1 MSEKLENRAE
11 IAKLAR
17 LLARDVDELDYLTQ
31 VPADDVRRL
40 REQVTEVL
48 FNAGGPA
55 LGRLAAASK
64 LLPIGLVAT
73 MGERV
78 FGPVLSARV
87 AGLLEPDRAIEMAAR
102 LPIGFLTDVATE
114 LDPRRAHDVIARI
127 PPEQIAQITRE
138 LIQRGEYVTMGRFVG
153 HLERPALT
161 AAIKVMDDRALL
173 HVAFVLETKQSLR
186 DLIDLLPPARLDS
199 VIDTAAREDL
209 WPEALDL
216 FTHLSEAQRSDL
228 INRAADRDD
237 AVLDGLILSAQE
249 QGMWH
254 VVLPLTRLMT
264 PASLR
269 RFATL
274 ASIQTDGVLD
284 NIVQVAALHEE
295 LWDGLIPIVS
305 VLPEP
310 SRVRVTLIVSE
321 LEVDPAFVARLASPD
336 GKTLER

>member
-17 LLARDVDELDYLTQ
+17 LLGRDVDDLGYLTA

-40 REQVTEVL
+40 RDQVTEVL

-87 AGLLEPDRAIEMAAR
+87 AGLLEPDRAVEMAAR
-102 LPIGFLTDVATE
+102 LPIGFLTDVAAE

-127 PPEQIAQITRE
+127 PPGQIAEITHE
-138 LIQRGEYVTMGRFVG
+138 LIERGEYVTMGQFVG
-153 HLERPALT
+153 HLEPAALA

-173 HVAFVLETKQSLR
+173 HVAFVLESKESLR
-186 DLIDLLPPARLDS
+186 DLIDLLPPGRLDN
-199 VIDTAAREDL
+199 VIDTAAGENL

-228 INRAADRDD
+228 INRAAGRDD
-237 AVLDGLILSAQE
+237 AVLDGLILSAHE

-254 VVLPLTRLMT
+254 VVLPLTRLMSPT
-264 PASLR
+264 SLR
-269 RFATL
+269 RFAML
-274 ASIQTDGVLD
+274 HSIQSEGVLD
-284 NIVQVAALHEE
+284 NVVRVAALHDE
-295 LWDGLIPIVS
+295 LWDGLIPV
-305 VLPEP
+305 
-310 SRVRVTLIVSE
+310 VSE
-321 LEVDPAFVARLASPD
+321 LPESSQARVARIVGELDLDDALLARLQRYTPVWPS
-336 GKTLER
+336 E

>member
-17 LLARDVDELDYLTQ
+17 LLDRDPDELDYLTA
-31 VPADDVRRL
+31 VPAQDVLRL

-48 FNAGGPA
+48 FDAVGPA

-64 LLPIGLVAT
+64 LLPIGVVAT

-78 FGPVLSARV
+78 FGPMLSARV
-87 AGLLEPDRAIEMAAR
+87 AGLLEPDRAVEMAAR

-127 PPEQIAQITRE
+127 PPEQIAEITRE
-138 LIQRGEYVTMGRFVG
+138 LIARGEYVTMGRFVG
-153 HLERPALT
+153 HLERPALN
-161 AAIKVMDDRALL
+161 AAIKVIDDQALL
-173 HVAFVLETKQSLR
+173 QVAFVVEFKQSLR
-186 DLIDLLPPARLDS
+186 DLIDLLPAERMNT
-199 VIDTAAREDL
+199 VIDTAARENL

-216 FTHLSEAQRSDL
+216 FTHLSEPQRSDL
-228 INRAADRDD
+228 INRAAGRED
-237 AVLDGLILSAQE
+237 AVLDGLILSAHQ

-254 VVLPLTRLMT
+254 VVLPLTPLMS

-274 ASIQTDGVLD
+274 QSIQSDGVLE
-284 NIVQVAALHEE
+284 NVVGVAALHDE
-295 LWDGLIPIVS
+295 LWDGLIPV
-305 VLPEP
+305 
-310 SRVRVTLIVSE
+310 VSE
-321 LEVDPAFVARLASPD
+321 LPEASQARVGRIVAELDLDDALLARLGPLA
-336 GKTLER
+336 R

>member
-11 IAKLAR
+11 VAKLAR
-17 LLARDVDELDYLTQ
+17 LLGRDVDDLEYLAA
-31 VPADDVRRL
+31 VPADDVRRF
-40 REQVTEVL
+40 RDQVTEVL
-48 FNAGGPA
+48 FNSGGPA

-64 LLPIGLVAT
+64 LLPIGVVAT
-73 MGERV
+73 MAERV

-87 AGLLEPDRAIEMAAR
+87 AGLLEPDRAVEMAAR

-127 PPEQIAQITRE
+127 PPAQIAEITHE
-138 LIQRGEYVTMGRFVG
+138 LIARGEYVTMGRFVG

-161 AAIKVMDDRALL
+161 AAIKGIDDQALL

-186 DLIDLLPPARLDS
+186 DLIDLLPPARLDN

-216 FTHLSEAQRSDL
+216 FTHLSQAQRSDL
-228 INRAADRDD
+228 INRAAGRDD
-237 AVLDGLILSAQE
+237 AVLDGLILSAHE

-254 VVLPLTRLMT
+254 VVLPLTRLMS
-264 PASLR
+264 PKSLR

-274 ASIQTDGVLD
+274 GSIQSEGVLE
-284 NIVQVAALHEE
+284 NIVQVAALHDD

-305 VLPEP
+305 ELPEP
-310 SRVRVTLIVSE
+310 SQVRVIRIVGE
-321 LEVDPAFVARLASPD
+321 LDLDEAMLARLGPL
-336 GKTLER
+336 GETLGR

>member
-17 LLARDVDELDYLTQ
+17 LLSREVEELEYLTR
-31 VPADDVRRL
+31 VPAEDVRRL

-48 FNAGGPA
+48 FNAVGPA
-55 LGRLAAASK
+55 LGRLATATK

-73 MGERV
+73 LGERV

-87 AGLLEPDRAIEMAAR
+87 AGLLDPDRAVEMAAR

-127 PPEQIAQITRE
+127 PPAQIAEIAHE
-138 LIQRGEYVTMGRFVG
+138 LIERGEYVTMGRFVG

-161 AAIKVMDDRALL
+161 AAIKVIDDRALL
-173 HVAFVLETKQSLR
+173 HVAFVLESKLSLR
-186 DLIDLLPPARLDS
+186 DLIDLLPPRRLDA

-216 FTHLSEAQRSDL
+216 FTHLGEGQRSDL
-228 INRAADRDD
+228 INRAAGRDD
-237 AVLDGLILSAQE
+237 AVLDALILSAHE

-254 VVLPLTRLMT
+254 VVLPLTRLMS
-264 PASLR
+264 PASLH

-274 ASIQTDGVLD
+274 GSIQSEGVLE
-284 NIVQVAALHEE
+284 NIVQVAALHNE

-305 VLPEP
+305 ELPEP
-310 SRVRVTLIVSE
+310 AQAR
-321 LEVDPAFVARLASPD
+321 VARIVGQLELDDAMLARLGPL
-336 GKTLER
+336 GEMLGR